1 MGPYLS
7 RKKFS
12 MNRTVFFTCVRASLF
27 GGSLQQSQVDGLNA
41 LLDYAETRTTAIDL
55 RQVAYI
61 FSTAYHET
69 ARTMEPIAEYGC
81 GAGHEYGQPDPET
94 GECYYGRGYV
104 QLTWK
109 DNYAHQGDKCGMPF
123 VEEPDL
129 VMEMTHAAH
138 ILFEGMLDGDFT
150 GVSVGDYINETQ
162 CDYVNARRVVNGT
175 DCADQIAAYAL
186 HFQEALLQA
195 TAPTV

>member
-1 MGPYLS
+1 MV
-7 RKKFS
+7 
-12 MNRTVFFTCVRASLF
+12 MNRTVFFDHVRATLF
-27 GGSLQQSQVDGLNA
+27 QGSLQQSQVDGMNA
-41 LLDYAETRTTAIDL
+41 LLDYAETRTSPLDL
-55 RQVAYI
+55 RHAAYI
-61 FSTAYHET
+61 LATAYHET

-81 GAGHEYGQPDPET
+81 GAGYEYGEPDPET

-109 DNYAHQGDKCGMPF
+109 DNYASQGEKCSMPF

-129 VMEMTHAAH
+129 VMEPLHAAH

-150 GVSVGDYINETQ
+150 GVAVGDYINETE

-175 DCADQIAAYAL
+175 DCCDMIAGYAL

-195 TAPTV
+195 TAPTI